1 MISLCVLGANITIS
15 NIGVILICGLYYKP
29 MKIVN
34 DDSRVVNKLE
44 ASPADDAR
52 VVIYNCHMFIVQVT
66 GKVRLNFY
74 LAKPAS
80 GHVSLVKHHGQLDH
94 TSIIEQYA
102 LKNANYCLNTII
114 YSYLETSCGQISN
127 LYINA
132 ANFFNTSVN

>member
-1 MISLCVLGANITIS
+1 MGVLKANVTIS

-44 ASPADDAR
+44 ASPAD
-52 VVIYNCHMFIVQVT
+52 NCHMFIVQVI

-80 GHVSLVKHHGQLDH
+80 GHVSLVKHCGQLNH
-94 TSIIEQYA
+94 TSIMEQHA
-102 LKNANYCLNTII
+102 LKMQTIVLI
-114 YSYLETSCGQISN
+114 PTFTLT
-127 LYINA
+127 
-132 ANFFNTSVN
+132 